1 MLPSF
6 LQVRNIFRKT
16 SCLELHP
23 RKILDWFD
31 KRHKFPSRLHRT
43 SPLSYHLPENVP
55 RLSNSQSMRSLGFR
69 AHMLL
74 VLPGLVA
81 LSFLLSVLVSS
92 KSSGLHSSLLWGLLE
107 GLLLPELEEHFG
119 PSSLSWA
126 GIIGVKES
134 QLPTLQHENT
144 NIHYFTGHKL
154 NML

>member
-1 MLPSF
+1 
-6 LQVRNIFRKT
+6 
-16 SCLELHP
+16 
-23 RKILDWFD
+23 
-31 KRHKFPSRLHRT
+31 
-43 SPLSYHLPENVP
+43 
-55 RLSNSQSMRSLGFR
+55 
-69 AHMLL
+69 MLL